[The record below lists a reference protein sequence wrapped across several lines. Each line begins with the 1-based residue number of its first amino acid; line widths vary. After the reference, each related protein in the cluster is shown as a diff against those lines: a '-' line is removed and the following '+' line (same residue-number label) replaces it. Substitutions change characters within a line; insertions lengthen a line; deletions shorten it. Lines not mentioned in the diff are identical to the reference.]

1 MSGLQSVKTL
11 RFFQQKNL
19 NLVVH
24 FRKHNPMIS
33 PSKIAAVLLSI
44 LILSSCVSKKNFLA
58 LQNEKDE
65 LAMNIEKMRQS
76 LQNQIN
82 ELQEQN
88 VELTQDKVSL
98 NENMVNLE
106 TQLTDTEEK
115 VKEVEFNLK
124 EKQYQIAQLWNEMD
138 AAFTGVEE
146 AMTTSNSRIK
156 ELENFLYLDLDEV
169 PGFSS
174 GSDNVSADDTETLKK
189 IADMLLENPAVTM
202 VIEGHTDSRP
212 TKSDKYR
219 DNWDLSVSR
228 ATQIV
233 RKLVELGVN
242 PKQLIASGRGEYMP
256 KVANDENDPE
266 AQEANRRTEFII
278 VPNIGKIYKVYKNR
292 QKTNP

>member
-1 MSGLQSVKTL
+1 MKSA
-11 RFFQQKNL
+11 
-19 NLVVH
+19 
-24 FRKHNPMIS
+24 P
-33 PSKIAAVLLSI
+33 KIGILLI
-44 LILSSCVSKKNFLA
+44 TIITLSSCVSKKNFLA

-65 LAMNIEKMRQS
+65 LAMNIEKMRIS
-76 LQNQIN
+76 LQSQITD
-82 ELQEQN
+82 LQEQN
-88 VELTQDKVSL
+88 VELTQDKESL
-98 NENMVNLE
+98 NENLVNLE

-146 AMTTSNSRIK
+146 AMVTSNERIK

-169 PGFSS
+169 PGFES
-174 GSDNVSADDTETLKK
+174 GSDSVNADDTETLKK

-212 TKSDKYR
+212 TKNDKYR

-233 RKLVELGVN
+233 RKLIELGVN

-278 VPNIGKIYKVYKNR
+278 VPNIGKIYKVYKNK

>member
-1 MSGLQSVKTL
+1 MESLPRLGALL
-11 RFFQQKNL
+11 L
-19 NLVVH
+19 
-24 FRKHNPMIS
+24 
-33 PSKIAAVLLSI
+33 VLLT
-44 LILSSCVSKKNFLA
+44 LSSCVSKKNFLA
-58 LQNEKDE
+58 LQSEKDE
-65 LAMNIEKMRQS
+65 LATNIEKMRMDLQS
-76 LQNQIN
+76 QITDLQQ
-82 ELQEQN
+82 QN
-88 VELTQDKVSL
+88 VTLTREKENL
-98 NENMVNLE
+98 NENLVNLE
-106 TQLTDTEEK
+106 TQLTDTDEK

-124 EKQYQIAQLWNEMD
+124 EKQYQISQLWNEMD

-146 AMTTSNSRIK
+146 AMTTSNERIK

-169 PGFSS
+169 PGFES
-174 GSDNVSADDTETLKK
+174 GSDSVSADDTETLRK

-233 RKLVELGVN
+233 RKLIELGVN

-256 KVANDENDPE
+256 KVPNDENDPA

-292 QKTNP
+292 KQQNP

>member
-1 MSGLQSVKTL
+1 MIRSPKFGAFV
-11 RFFQQKNL
+11 
-19 NLVVH
+19 LV
-24 FRKHNPMIS
+24 
-33 PSKIAAVLLSI
+33 I
-44 LILSSCVSKKNFLA
+44 LTLSSCVSKKNFLA
-58 LQNEKDE
+58 LQSEKDE
-65 LAMNIEKMRQS
+65 LATNIEKMRMD
-76 LQNQIN
+76 LQTQIN
-82 ELQEQN
+82 DLQQQN
-88 VELTQDKVSL
+88 VVLTQDKDNL
-98 NENMVNLE
+98 NEDLVNLE

-124 EKQYQIAQLWNEMD
+124 EKQYQISQLWNEMD

-146 AMTTSNSRIK
+146 AMTTSNERIK

-169 PGFSS
+169 PGFES
-174 GSDNVSADDTETLKK
+174 GSDNVSADDTETLRK

-233 RKLVELGVN
+233 RKLIELGVN

-256 KVANDENDPE
+256 KVSDDENNPE

-292 QKTNP
+292 KKENP